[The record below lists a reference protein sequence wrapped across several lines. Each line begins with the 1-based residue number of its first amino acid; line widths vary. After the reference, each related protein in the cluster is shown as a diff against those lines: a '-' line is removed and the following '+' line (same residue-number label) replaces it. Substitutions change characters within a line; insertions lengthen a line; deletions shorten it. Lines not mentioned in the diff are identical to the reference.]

1 MNHIIYIVFLFILW
15 TIFGSFWWVLISREL
30 DKEWIKSI
38 FFGRSKCDKCK
49 KTLSWY
55 ELIPILSF
63 VLQKWKCKTCGT
75 KLSNFY
81 RIIEIISGIVFVLTY
96 IFFPYESI
104 WGLCAWIAINWW
116 FMLIIIF
123 DIQKYELH
131 TPLWYFVTAISLIY
145 SICFFSVKELLLAW
159 VPLIITF
166 ILIYFFG
173 KFYVK
178 LRFKKEWEWFGLGD
192 TFLAITIWFLAPFVF
207 WNNNITIDIINSI
220 NFTLIYIV
228 SSCVIWLCYV
238 MVERL
243 ISKRKDIKI
252 PFLPSMITAF
262 WVLLFS
268 CNLFINMF
276 R

>member
-15 TIFGSFWWVLISREL
+15 TIFGSFWWVLISREW
-30 DKEWIKSI
+30 DKKWIKSI

-81 RIIEIISGIVFVLTY
+81 RIIEIISGILFVLTY
-96 IFFPYESI
+96 MLFPYESI

-228 SSCVIWLCYV
+228 TSCVIWLCYV